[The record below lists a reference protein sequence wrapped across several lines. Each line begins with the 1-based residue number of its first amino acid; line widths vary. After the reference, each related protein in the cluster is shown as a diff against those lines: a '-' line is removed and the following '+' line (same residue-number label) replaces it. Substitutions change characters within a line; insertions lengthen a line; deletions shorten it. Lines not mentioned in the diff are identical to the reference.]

1 MILLGGGLVCG
12 AFALMVYD
20 MVQEE
25 KKERREG
32 RGTVRKLEEE
42 GAEAD
47 ERERLTGPGD
57 GDGEG
62 QTGEGR
68 V

>member
-42 GAEAD
+42 GAGA
-47 ERERLTGPGD
+47 ERERLTGPD
-57 GDGEG
+57 E
-62 QTGEGR
+62 GEGR